1 MDYQPINLKHI
12 RTEVFKISQI
22 QFAEVLNISV
32 RTYQKYEEGDIPHK
46 KINELRSLIA
56 EYANTNN
63 FKLDF
68 SEVPSMEESKKT
80 TLEEY
85 GDLEIIEYLYKNLDR
100 FSKYETF
107 NYATGKREVLELKKK
122 VNLLE
127 EKLIKLQSK

>member
-46 KINELRSLIA
+46 KINELRSLIS

-68 SEVPSMEESKKT
+68 SEVPSMEDSGKKT
-80 TLEEY
+80 LDEFEDMDILNHIAKHSARFRAIPAFKFIVGMQELE
-85 GDLEIIEYLYKNLDR
+85 
-100 FSKYETF
+100 
-107 NYATGKREVLELKKK
+107 
-122 VNLLE
+122 LLE
-127 EKLIKLQSK
+127 EKIKTLESRLNK